1 MICPGEKLDTT
12 KKFTET
18 QTLSLL
24 ALDTR
29 KPNMIMYFHE
39 TVVAEGKFLLIYTF
53 GFTCNL
59 GMGVT

>member
-1 MICPGEKLDTT
+1 MT

-18 QTLSLL
+18 QSLSLL

-29 KPNMIMYFHE
+29 KHMIMYVHE

-53 GFTCNL
+53 GFACNL
-59 GMGVT
+59 GVGVT

>member
-29 KPNMIMYFHE
+29 KHMIMYFHE

-53 GFTCNL
+53 GFACNL
-59 GMGVT
+59 GVGVT